1 MFFIR
6 YKFLFNSL
14 KELNKFVGNEMG
26 FMLEIHVA
34 LVKRIKWKKN
44 GCKKME
50 NICERAQF

>member
-1 MFFIR
+1 MFFVR

-34 LVKRIKWKKN
+34 LVKKIK
-44 GCKKME
+44 
-50 NICERAQF
+50 